1 MRVLLLTATAM
12 VAFAGNSVLCRLALV
27 DSGVDPASFTVV
39 RLLAAAAT
47 LSIILLVRGERPTV
61 GMTAGSWTSAVTL
74 MAYAVAFSW
83 AYVRLDAATGALILF
98 GTVQFTMI
106 VAGLLGGER
115 PGGSELA
122 GWLLAAAGL
131 IWLLLPGSAAPSLT
145 GTVLMAIAGI
155 GWGLYSLYGRGETR
169 PVLATAGNFLRV
181 LPFCLPLAAYAV
193 AAGEL
198 TVRGFIVAT
207 IAGSLTTGIG
217 YVPVVRGTAVVVG
230 AQGGAGAAVCARD
243 CDAGRPGSDQ
253 RAAVD
258 AFTGRRPGHS
268 RRNRLRHLAGTRPPE
283 LSHNVNDLT

>member
-61 GMTAGSWTSAVTL
+61 GMTAGSWRSAVTL

-98 GTVQFTMI
+98 GTVQCTMI

-217 YVPVVRGTAVVVG
+217 YVLWY
-230 AQGGAGAAVCARD
+230 AALPSLSAL
-243 CDAGRPGSDQ
+243 
-253 RAAVD
+253 RAALVQLSVP
-258 AFTGRRPGHS
+258 AIATLGGLVLINEQPSTRLLVAGLAILGGIGFATWQAPA
-268 RRNRLRHLAGTRPPE
+268 RRN
-283 LSHNVNDLT
+283 